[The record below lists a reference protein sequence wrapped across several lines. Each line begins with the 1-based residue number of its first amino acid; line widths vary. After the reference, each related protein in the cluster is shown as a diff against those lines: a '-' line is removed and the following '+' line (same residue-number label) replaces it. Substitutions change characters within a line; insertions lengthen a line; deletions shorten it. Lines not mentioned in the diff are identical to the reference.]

1 MRDPLSPNELQQVG
15 LVVFAVGCLAI
26 WIASRLFR

>member
-15 LVVFAVGCLAI
+15 LVVFAVGCVLI